1 MVVDLR
7 RIRKYIFI
15 ILIIFIGVVGLIVF
29 TNNKNDNIFVGG
41 NYLPYECLAGGEEYI
56 TTKDKDE
63 KYFRPSN
70 LPIMNNKEV
79 VNKLI
84 DSEYDKEYSNITI
97 PSDILKTPEATILNY
112 FSLLREAANPVEGK
126 NIGCGSLGMGNI
138 PYKIGYNFFTNEYKD
153 KVSFKN
159 YKKSFENI
167 AHINLLKLKEV
178 PSSNENELKYFF
190 EIETIEGSDKDV
202 AYFAYYYGYIY
213 ISKVNNTYKISNI
226 DIYGENYLCTPYHGW
241 SNYGESSVEAKYG
254 NWCKMI
260 KTMGKSEVNG
270 DEKRVYFD
278 GIDNKEYM
286 ILFYTLTN
294 DNDIE
299 IAQYVR
305 SQEGASWV
313 NIELNPNK
321 CIENNEAKS

>member
-1 MVVDLR
+1 MVVYLR
-7 RIRKYIFI
+7 RMRKYIFM
-15 ILIIFIGVVGLIVF
+15 ILIICIGVVGLKVII
-29 TNNKNDNIFVGG
+29 NNKSDNIFVGG
-41 NYLPYECLAGGEEYI
+41 NYLPYECLANGEEYI
-56 TTKDKDE
+56 STMENEE

-70 LPIMNNKEV
+70 LPIINNKQD

-84 DSEYDKEYSNITI
+84 DSDYDKEYSNITI
-97 PSDILKTPEATILNY
+97 PSDILKTPEETILNY

-126 NIGCGSLGMGNI
+126 NIGCGSLGTGNV

-190 EIETIEGSDKDV
+190 EIETIEGSDKSI
-202 AYFAYYYGYIY
+202 AYFAYYYGFIY
-213 ISKVNNTYKISNI
+213 VSKVDGNYKISNI

-241 SNYGESSVEAKYG
+241 SNNGEMAVEIKYG
-254 NWCKMI
+254 NWCKLI

-270 DEKRVYFD
+270 YEKRVYFE
-278 GIDNKEYM
+278 GTDNNDYM
-286 ILFYTLTN
+286 IVFYTLTN

-299 IAQYVR
+299 IGQYVKKSGGVWER
-305 SQEGASWV
+305 
-313 NIELNPNK
+313 IELNPNK
-321 CIENNEAKS
+321 CLEDNENNS